1 MDSTQK
7 QILNDVLAEA
17 RAEMQHGAVRD
28 HAQASIIGNKI
39 MQAALWESMDEAEMN
54 CFGKAVMDFSDWLK
68 PSYRELSDFLICD
81 MTLRCIMSKS
91 TRSK

>member
-17 RAEMQHGAVRD
+17 RAEMLHGAVRD
-28 HAQASIIGNKI
+28 HARAATIGNKI
-39 MQAALWESMDEAEMN
+39 VQAALWESMDEAEMN
-54 CFGKAVMDFSDWLK
+54 CFAEAVIDFADWLK
-68 PSYRELSDFLICD
+68 PSSRELSDFLVFD
-81 MTLRCIMSKS
+81 MALRCVMSKS